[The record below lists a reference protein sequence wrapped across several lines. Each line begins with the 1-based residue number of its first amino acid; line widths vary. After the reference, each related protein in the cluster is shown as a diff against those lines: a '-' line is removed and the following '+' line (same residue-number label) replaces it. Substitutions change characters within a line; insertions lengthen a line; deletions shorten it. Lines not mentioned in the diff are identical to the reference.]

1 MTISAASDAAIH
13 TVRLDKGPVL
23 LTPGGISCGGS
34 ACLGPA
40 GLFRDPPFVDD
51 LGRLRVNMASFQ
63 Q

>member
-13 TVRLDKGPVL
+13 TVRFDQGPVL
-23 LTPGGISCGGS
+23 LTPDEISCGSS
-34 ACLGPA
+34 AGLGPA
-40 GLFRDPPFVDD
+40 GLFPDPSFVDD